1 MQSERVRQIGFSPT
15 LKVSGLAKRMAAE
28 GRDVL
33 DLSVGQPDFP
43 SPQVVKE
50 AGHRAIEENRT
61 GYTPTVGIP
70 ELRAEIAAK
79 LHRENGV
86 EYEMENIIV
95 SPGAKATLYFLALT
109 LFERGDEVII
119 PSPYWVTYPEQ
130 VRMAEAKPVFLPSR
144 EENGFRLTASEL
156 DAAITPQTKAV
167 ILNYPSNP
175 TGACYTQKEL
185 ADLAAV
191 CRERDIWVVAD
202 EIYEKLVY
210 DGLEFGTIAAVHPD
224 MRERTIIVNGMSKA
238 FSMTGWRLGWAAGP
252 RDVISGMG
260 KIQSHSTSN
269 PTSISQWAGL
279 EALRSAA
286 DDVAAMVKEF
296 QVRRNLMVEG
306 LRNLPGVTCAL
317 PAGAFYT
324 FPNFSAY
331 RGATAKRTRVESD
344 QDLAMYLLEEAE
356 VAVVPGEAFGSPF
369 NLRISYAAPRKR
381 LVEGLRRMEYALT
394 KLGKEEA

>member
-70 ELRAEIAAK
+70 ELRAEITAK

-156 DAAITPQTKAV
+156 
-167 ILNYPSNP
+167 
-175 TGACYTQKEL
+175 
-185 ADLAAV
+185 AAV
-191 CRERDIWVVAD
+191 SRERDIWVVAD

-317 PAGAFYT
+317 PAGAFNT

-394 KLGKEEA
+394 KLEKEEA

>member
-1 MQSERVRQIGFSPT
+1 MQSERVKRIGFSPT

-61 GYTPTVGIP
+61 GYTPAIGIP
-70 ELRAEIAAK
+70 ELRTEVAAK
-79 LHRENGV
+79 LRRENGV
-86 EYEMENIIV
+86 EYEEENIIV

-109 LFERGDEVII
+109 LFEQGDEVII
-119 PSPYWVTYPEQ
+119 PTPYWVTYPEQ
-130 VRMAEAKPVFLPSR
+130 VRMAEAEPVFVPSR
-144 EENGFRLTASEL
+144 EENGFKLTALEL
-156 DAAITPQTKAV
+156 ESAITANTKAV

-175 TGACYTQKEL
+175 TGACYTRGEL
-185 ADLAAV
+185 AELAAV

-210 DGLEFGTIAAVHPD
+210 DGLEFTTIAGVHPD
-224 MRERTIIVNGMSKA
+224 MPERTIIVNGMSKA

-252 RDVISGMG
+252 RDVVSGMG

-279 EALRSAA
+279 EALRSAEK
-286 DDVAAMVKEF
+286 DVETMVGEF
-296 QVRRNLMVEG
+296 EARRNLLVNG
-306 LRNLPGVTCAL
+306 LRELPGITCSL
-317 PAGAFYT
+317 PSGAFYT

-331 RGATAKRTRVESD
+331 RGAKGRGIKVESD
-344 QDLAMYLLEEAE
+344 QDLAMYFLEEAE

-369 NLRISYAAPRKR
+369 NLRISYAASRER
-381 LVEGLRRMEYALT
+381 LEEGLSRMEDALA
-394 KLGKEEA
+394 KLERER